1 MRTILSIIETPRH
14 PKFSALYEEM
24 QFQEDKVSSIRK
36 ANTYLKRNCPD
47 IIIAEFFYG
56 YGSNYSGVHISN
68 LDMLFVTLQKYTCE
82 AKVIALVDK
91 EEQKFI
97 PKLEALYPLYQ
108 NLTYPIG
115 AEQMVQILESTNPN

>member
-1 MRTILSIIETPRH
+1 
-14 PKFSALYEEM
+14 M